1 MMDLFMD
8 TVKKVVKS
16 SDLSVEEK
24 VIICSTLTTKK
35 RAYPWTVKRKSEAIA
50 SMELGKPY
58 RCKDIYNSPQAIS
71 PTLNRLVKCGMVT
84 KEVITTGNII
94 VILNPRVEKLQ
105 NDIDWY
111 ERYLANREATKYL
124 GGYGYGQAKDTLRH
138 LHAELEMTKK
148 TFEVEEK
155 ITYFTRIV

>member
-16 SDLSVEEK
+16 SDLSVEDK
-24 VIICSTLTTKK
+24 VVICSTLTTKK
-35 RAYPWTVKRKSEAIA
+35 RAYSWTMKRKSEAIA

-71 PTLNRLVKCGMVT
+71 STLNRLVKCGMVT
-84 KEVITTGNII
+84 KEVVATGNILI
-94 VILNPRVEKLQ
+94 IPNPRVEKLQ
-105 NDIDWY
+105 NDIYWY
-111 ERYLANREATKYL
+111 ERYIANRKTTNHL
-124 GGYGYGQAKDTLRH
+124 GYGYHEAERSLERLR
-138 LHAELEMTKK
+138 AELEMTKK
-148 TFEVEEK
+148 ALEIEEK